1 MVSEVALGME
11 VKTSG
16 FVFLH
21 FCWMLSRV
29 CIWMALNTGLNLEKL
44 HKMAFFKAVLLD
56 EELHKRAVEIL
67 MGSPSNSP
75 QKEYM
80 C

>member
-29 CIWMALNTGLNLEKL
+29 CVWMALNTGLNLEKL

-56 EELHKRAVEIL
+56 V
-67 MGSPSNSP
+67 
-75 QKEYM
+75 
-80 C
+80 